1 MAGKSDT
8 RQKMINMMY
17 LVFIAMLAL
26 NIGKEVLAT
35 IGVINEDLTNS
46 TNQFKADSSVIYD
59 KFDDLGASEA
69 AWAEALPVINKLKNY
84 SDQYSQYLSSVQ
96 DFLLSS
102 DKENK
107 NFVRDVKNNSDS
119 SKPDVTMTNYQIMDS
134 SEALDEKFFDG
145 DEYTDDGDEYVE
157 NFKNFQSD
165 LLVVL
170 DSLKTLKIFT
180 DTPEFVAG
188 FDLDKIELQKR
199 FEFTEFKLNSE
210 GKELPYLDYEFKGF
224 PLIASLSKI
233 TKTHNNLRYIENKI
247 LNTALGNIR
256 LGGGGG
262 SIVDLVPTLSQD
274 QQFFTG
280 QNFGGRIILSQKSD
294 LQGFE
299 SIDLTLNGPGNS
311 SRTLVQDDDFTVESG
326 QIVFKN
332 RISRA
337 GLYTLQGKISKR
349 SENGTVDYDI
359 SNMVPPVTFTIIDEP
374 SNANVEAIRM
384 NILYIGLS
392 NPVNISI
399 PGVVESS
406 LVQVPSPDSN
416 VSLNRDVSAKD
427 KADGANFYA
436 KPSELGNAFIQVRGR
451 LSNGTNLTSTKK
463 PFRVKKIEDGI
474 GAIVNAETYRA
485 GSTLSQFNIL
495 EGQVSG
501 FKPDDFDYDFN
512 VEVTKFTISVGN
524 NQALTITGN
533 YIEGLAADYV
543 RRASSGDIIIFSSI
557 EAIGWEG
564 NNKSDA
570 FDYTINRFDIK
581 KK

>member
-1 MAGKSDT
+1 MAGKSNT

-35 IGVINEDLTNS
+35 IGVINEDLENS
-46 TNQFKADSSVIYD
+46 ISKYQSDSELIYNT
-59 KFDDLGASEA
+59 FQDLGEDQP
-69 AWAEALPVINKLKNY
+69 AWAEALPSINKLKSF
-84 SDQYSQYLSSVQ
+84 SDQYSQYLTSVKE
-96 DFLLSS
+96 FLLET
-102 DKENK
+102 DKEKNK
-107 NFVRDVKNNSDS
+107 FERTVENKTDN
-119 SKPDVTMTNYQIMDS
+119 SKPDVSMINYQIMDAS
-134 SEALDEKFFDG
+134 VALDEKFFDG
-145 DEYTDDGDEYVE
+145 ENYTQDGKEYVE

-165 LLVVL
+165 LLVVI
-170 DSLKTLKIFT
+170 DSLKTLQIFS
-180 DTPEFVAG
+180 DYSAG
-188 FDLDKIELQKR
+188 LDDVKNDLQKR
-199 FEFTEFKLNSE
+199 FEYTEYKLNSE

-256 LGGGGG
+256 SGGDGRG
-262 SIVDLVPTLSQD
+262 IEDLVPTLSQD

-280 QNFGGRIILSQKSD
+280 QRFGGKIILAQKSD
-294 LQGFE
+294 LQVFQ

-311 SRTLVQDDDFTVESG
+311 SKTLVQDDDFTVESG

-337 GLYTLQGKISKR
+337 GLYTLKGKISKKG
-349 SENGTVDYDI
+349 EGGTVDYDI
-359 SNMVPPVTFTIIDEP
+359 SNMNPPVTFTIIDEP
-374 SNANVEAIRM
+374 STANVEAIRM

-392 NPVNISI
+392 NPVNISL
-399 PGVVESS
+399 PGVIESS

-416 VSLNRDVSAKD
+416 VSLNRNVKVKD
-427 KADGANFYA
+427 KEDGANFYA
-436 KPSELGNAFIQVRGR
+436 KPLELGNAFIQVRGR

-463 PFRVKKIEDGI
+463 PFRVKKIEDGV
-474 GAIVNAETYRA
+474 GAIVGAETYKA
-485 GSTLSQFNIL
+485 GSSLSQFNIL

-564 NNKSDA
+564 NNKSDS

-581 KK
+581 KR

>member
-1 MAGKSDT
+1 MAGKSNT

-46 TNQFKADSSVIYD
+46 INQFKDNSSVIYK
-59 KFDDLGASEA
+59 KFDDLGVSEP
-69 AWAEALPVINKLKNY
+69 AWAEALPVINELKKY
-84 SDQYSQYLSSVQ
+84 SDEYSQYLNSVQ

-102 DKENK
+102 DKEGK
-107 NFVRDVKNNSDS
+107 NFKRVVENKSDD
-119 SKPDVTMTNYQIMDS
+119 SKPDVDMTNYQIMDAS
-134 SEALDEKFFDG
+134 VALDEKFFDG
-145 DEYTDDGDEYVE
+145 DKYTEDGKEYVA
-157 NFKNFQSD
+157 NFQNFQSN
-165 LLVVL
+165 LLVVI
-170 DSLKTLKIFT
+170 DSLKTLKIFK
-180 DTPEFVAG
+180 DYSAG
-188 FDLDKIELQKR
+188 FDLDKIELEKR

-256 LGGGGG
+256 VGSR

-280 QNFGGRIILSQKSD
+280 QTFGGKIILAQESD
-294 LQGFE
+294 LQVFN

-311 SRTLVQDDDFTVESG
+311 NRTLVEDVDFTVESG

-337 GLYTLQGKISKR
+337 GLYTLKGKISKKG
-349 SENGTVDYDI
+349 ENGTVDYDI
-359 SNMVPPVTFTIIDEP
+359 SKQERPLTFTIIDEP
-374 SNANVEAIRM
+374 SNANIEAIRM

-399 PGVVESS
+399 PGVDQSS
-406 LVQVPSPDSN
+406 LVPVNSSDSN
-416 VSLNRDVSAKD
+416 VRLNRNVSRLDRDA
-427 KADGANFYA
+427 GANFYA
-436 KPSELGNAFIQVRGR
+436 KPIALGNAKIKVRGQ
-451 LSNGTNLTSTKK
+451 LNGETIVSNEKI
-463 PFRVKKIEDGI
+463 FRVKNIEKGI
-474 GAIVNAETYRA
+474 GAIINDRTYKA
-485 GSTLSQFNIL
+485 GESISQNNIL
-495 EGQVSG
+495 DGEVSG
-501 FKPDDFDYDFN
+501 FKPENFDYDFN
-512 VEVTKFTISVGN
+512 VKVTKFTISVGN
-524 NQALTITGN
+524 NQALTVEGN
-533 YIEGLAADYV
+533 FIEGLARDYI
-543 RRASSGDIIIFSSI
+543 RQASSGETINFSSI

-564 NNKSDA
+564 DNISDS
-570 FDYTINRFDIK
+570 FIYKINDFFIK
-581 KK
+581 KQ

>member
-1 MAGKSDT
+1 MAGKSNT

-46 TNQFKADSSVIYD
+46 TNQFKDDSSVIYQT
-59 KFDDLGASEA
+59 FNNLGASEP
-69 AWAEALPVINKLKNY
+69 AWAEALPVINELKNY
-84 SDQYSQYLSSVQ
+84 SDEYSQYLNSVQ
-96 DFLLSS
+96 DFLLET
-102 DKENK
+102 DKEKKKFKRTVENK
-107 NFVRDVKNNSDS
+107 TND
-119 SKPDVTMTNYQIMDS
+119 SKPDVNMTNYQIMDAS
-134 SEALDEKFFDG
+134 VALDEKFFDG
-145 DEYTDDGDEYVE
+145 DKYTEDGKEYVA
-157 NFKNFQSD
+157 NFQNFQSN
-165 LLVVL
+165 LLVVI
-170 DSLKTLKIFT
+170 DSLKTLGIFK
-180 DTPEFVAG
+180 DKPKFVDG
-188 FDLDKIELQKR
+188 FNLDKIELQKR
-199 FEFTEFKLNSE
+199 FEYTEFKLNSE

-256 LGGGGG
+256 SGGDGRG
-262 SIVDLVPTLSQD
+262 IEDLVPTLSQD

-280 QNFGGRIILSQKSD
+280 QRFGGKIILAQKSD
-294 LQGFE
+294 LQVFQ

-311 SRTLVQDDDFTVESG
+311 SKTLVQDDDFTVESG

-337 GLYTLQGKISKR
+337 GLYTLKGKISKKG
-349 SENGTVDYDI
+349 EGGTVDYDI
-359 SNMVPPVTFTIIDEP
+359 SNMNPPVTFTIIDEP
-374 SNANVEAIRM
+374 STANVEAIRM

-392 NPVNISI
+392 NPVNISL
-399 PGVVESS
+399 PGVIESS

-416 VSLNRDVSAKD
+416 VSLNRNVKVKD
-427 KADGANFYA
+427 KEDGANFYA
-436 KPSELGNAFIQVRGR
+436 KPLELGNAFIQVRGR

-463 PFRVKKIEDGI
+463 PFRVKKIEDGV
-474 GAIVNAETYRA
+474 GAIVGAETYKA
-485 GSTLSQFNIL
+485 GSSLSQFNIL

-564 NNKSDA
+564 NNKSDS

-581 KK
+581 KR